1 MVELK
6 TNAEIDATAEAS
18 AAAPTV
24 PARGAAD
31 D

>member
-6 TNAEIDATAEAS
+6 TNAEIDAMVGAS

-24 PARGAAD
+24 PAPGAAD

>member
-6 TNAEIDATAEAS
+6 TNAEIDAMVGAS

-24 PARGAAD
+24 PAP
-31 D
+31 